1 MATTRSKTTKT
12 ATKKTTKAATEKKP
26 AVKKAPA
33 KPRATA
39 KAKAPKGP
47 TAEERIEALEKKLDV
62 LIAVIHHNF
71 SKDLVKGPKDLA
83 TKMRRSGLLD

>member
-12 ATKKTTKAATEKKP
+12 AKTTKATTEKKP
-26 AVKKAPA
+26 AVKKTPA
-33 KPRATA
+33 KPRATS
-39 KAKAPKGP
+39 KPKAPKGP